1 MEKLEREYDDSLSF
15 KNDSIE
21 RVNSNI
27 NININSNNNSNSNSN
42 VNNNYIGNETNR
54 NLRNGMSSTIVKIK
68 RMSKII
74 RKNLFVNNKSVESSN
89 GLLLMQ
95 SGNILKNNNINDNIF
110 NGNIPENNN
119 SDYNTN
125 NLNEA
130 TNINNITNKND
141 NKNNNNKEDKKK
153 KNEKEKKEKEENEEN
168 IIKERIKNK

>member
-27 NININSNNNSNSNSN
+27 NININNNNNSNCNSN
-42 VNNNYIGNETNR
+42 VNNNYIGNETDR
-54 NLRNGMSSTIVKIK
+54 NIRNGMNSTIVKIK

-95 SGNILKNNNINDNIF
+95 SGNILKNNNINENIF

-119 SDYNTN
+119 SVFNTN
-125 NLNEA
+125 NVNEA

-153 KNEKEKKEKEENEEN
+153 KMKKK
-168 IIKERIKNK
+168 IKKKKNKKKI

>member
-27 NININSNNNSNSNSN
+27 NININNNNNSNCNSN
-42 VNNNYIGNETNR
+42 VNNNYIGNETDRNIR
-54 NLRNGMSSTIVKIK
+54 NLRNGMNSTIVKIK

-119 SDYNTN
+119 SVFNTN
-125 NLNEA
+125 NVNEA

-153 KNEKEKKEKEENEEN
+153 KMKKK
-168 IIKERIKNK
+168 IKKKKNMKKI